1 MVCARWEASIPFT
14 AEGSGTLDSSDM
26 FIGHIDD
33 FNIHLSCVCKR
44 TLFPGKLAQEDFIL
58 APEGILT
65 FCALWFLSSKFSCCT
80 FRLLFIK
87 ILHLCEVGFPEP

>member
-33 FNIHLSCVCKR
+33 FNIHLSCVSK
-44 TLFPGKLAQEDFIL
+44 LKPFPGKFAQNHFML
-58 APEGILT
+58 APEGI
-65 FCALWFLSSKFSCCT
+65 F
-80 FRLLFIK
+80 
-87 ILHLCEVGFPEP
+87 